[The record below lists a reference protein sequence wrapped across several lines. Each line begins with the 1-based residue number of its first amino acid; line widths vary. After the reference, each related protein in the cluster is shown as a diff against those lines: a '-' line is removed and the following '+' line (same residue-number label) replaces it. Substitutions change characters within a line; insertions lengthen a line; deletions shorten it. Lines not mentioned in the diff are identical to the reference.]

1 MRTLYIECNM
11 GAAGDMLMSALY
23 ELMDE
28 EQKEEFL
35 KRMNGLGLPGVRITP
50 RKSSTCGISGTH
62 MEVTVYGE
70 EEREPGGEHAGPHT
84 DHHGH
89 EHAELHAD
97 HYGHEHAEPHPG
109 HHGHGHEEMHGD
121 HHGHDHTGHAGHHHH
136 ADPLHIAELIGGLDL
151 PEEVRDNA
159 GKVYDAIADAEAK
172 AHGCPVEQVH
182 FHEVGALDAVADVT
196 GVCYAIYLLRPE
208 RIVASPVHVGSGT
221 VRCAHGIMPVPAP
234 ATANL
239 LADVPMYGGNIRGEL
254 CTPTGA
260 ALLVHFAD
268 SFGDMPVMSK
278 TSVGI
283 GVGTKEFEQA
293 NCVRVFLGE
302 AQSMKETN
310 ATETIGETAEE
321 QFQDVAAGNGRIAE
335 LVCNIDDMTPEA
347 LAFAKARLIELGALD
362 AYTVAGTM
370 KKGRPGW
377 ELTVLCETGRIDE
390 TAKNIMRETTTNG
403 VRVRICEKYFLTPG
417 IETVQTEC
425 GQVRIKT
432 AEGFGIRHE
441 KPEYEDTAA
450 HAKKA
455 QMSYREAYEHIIS
468 LRNEQARK
476 EQDENG
482 QDKGADQRGAQR

>member
-50 RKSSTCGISGTH
+50 RKSSTCGISGTY

-70 EEREPGGEHAGPHT
+70 EEHEPGEEHAGPHT

-97 HYGHEHAEPHPG
+97 HHSPEHGEPHPG

-121 HHGHDHTGHAGHHHH
+121 HHGHAHTGHAGHHHH
-136 ADPLHIAELIGGLDL
+136 ADPLHIAEVIGGLDL

-377 ELTVLCETGRIDE
+377 ELTVLCETERIDE

-441 KPEYEDTAA
+441 KPEYEDAA
-450 HAKKA
+450 AYAKKA

-476 EQDENG
+476 EQD
-482 QDKGADQRGAQR
+482 KGADQRGAQR

>member
-1 MRTLYIECNM
+1 MRTLYIECRM

-28 EQKEEFL
+28 EQKKEFL
-35 KRMNGLGLPGVRITP
+35 ERMNGLGLPGVKITS

-70 EEREPGGEHAGPHT
+70 EEHEHE
-84 DHHGH
+84 HGH
-89 EHAELHAD
+89 EH
-97 HYGHEHAEPHPG
+97 GHGEPHPG

-121 HHGHDHTGHAGHHHH
+121 HPGHHH
-136 ADPLHIAELIGGLDL
+136 ADPLHISELIGGLDL
-151 PEEVRDNA
+151 PEEVRANA
-159 GKVYDAIADAEAK
+159 GQVYDAIADAEAK

-196 GVCYAIYLLRPE
+196 GVCYAMYLLKPE
-208 RIVASPVHVGSGT
+208 RIVVSPVHVGGGT

-239 LADVPMYGGNIRGEL
+239 LSGVPMYGGSIQGEL

-268 SFGDMPVMSK
+268 SFGDMPVMSG
-278 TSVGI
+278 TDVGI
-283 GVGTKEFEQA
+283 GIGTKEFDQA
-293 NCVRVFLGE
+293 NCVRIFLGE
-302 AQSMKETN
+302 EISGTN
-310 ATETIGETAEE
+310 
-321 QFQDVAAGNGRIAE
+321 VKKSGNGEIAE

-347 LAFAKARLIELGALD
+347 LAFAAARLIELGALD
-362 AYTVAGTM
+362 VYTVAGTM

-377 ELTVLCETGRIDE
+377 ELTVLCETDRIDE

-403 VRVRICEKYFLTPG
+403 VRVRLCEKYFLTPG
-417 IETVQTEC
+417 IETIQTER
-425 GQVRIKT
+425 GKVRIKT

-450 HAKKA
+450 CARKE
-455 QMSYREAYEHIIS
+455 QISYREAYEQV
-468 LRNEQARK
+468 LVLRK
-476 EQDENG
+476 EQAGKTEQG
-482 QDKGADQRGAQR
+482 GEQ

>member
-1 MRTLYIECNM
+1 M
-11 GAAGDMLMSALY
+11 
-23 ELMDE
+23 
-28 EQKEEFL
+28 
-35 KRMNGLGLPGVRITP
+35 
-50 RKSSTCGISGTH
+50 
-62 MEVTVYGE
+62 
-70 EEREPGGEHAGPHT
+70 
-84 DHHGH
+84 
-89 EHAELHAD
+89 
-97 HYGHEHAEPHPG
+97 
-109 HHGHGHEEMHGD
+109 
-121 HHGHDHTGHAGHHHH
+121 
-136 ADPLHIAELIGGLDL
+136 
-151 PEEVRDNA
+151 RDNA

-347 LAFAKARLIELGALD
+347 LAFATARLIELGALD

-377 ELTVLCETGRIDE
+377 ELTVLCETERIDE

-450 HAKKA
+450 YAKKA